1 MRVPSPSA
9 PYVRFNWYSTK
20 CFHLRGIGA
29 AKRGVF
35 TAGLRQVIHID
46 GITGKEGHFF
56 NLQADGFKPWRI
68 RRAFGQKSAP
78 DCIGQIRAA
87 PLGIHEAHVIARGS
101 IARFLRDGV
110 VQHGLCFGRNIPTC
124 RQNHHFRQIG
134 PCGHTLGAF
143 WGKQAD
149 KLFLRGNGSL
159 EIVWPSGTIVDV
171 PTAFEAIE
179 TAEKALKNNDAKKA
193 TSQSEVALA
202 ISRRELL
209 PNIDRPWL
217 DEKRRLLESIR
228 GRSLRALSKAL
239 FLMGDLDGSI
249 QIAKD
254 LQEGFPYS
262 TQAAQALAA
271 ALSRA
276 GEIPAAF
283 QSIQDF
289 ERRVADELGV
299 TESTNLQTW
308 LRSQLPELLIDESS
322 SSPKLGIPHR
332 KVIQERG
339 LTRLREEKVIFSR
352 RFHWATDKG
361 PYVSSDW
368 CEQTHM
374 GRVLEGRAQVEFE
387 DGTKL
392 ILRRGENFHIPPGH
406 DMKVLDDKPFITD
419 GW

>member
-1 MRVPSPSA
+1 MTLNVQLTGRMGIREGGSVIPATELGGNLGRLLLVRLSLSHGAVPRDVIVDWLWGEDVPDSA
-9 PYVRFNWYSTK
+9 TSTLDAT
-20 CFHLRGIGA
+20 CSRL
-29 AKRGVF
+29 
-35 TAGLRQVIHID
+35 
-46 GITGKEGHFF
+46 
-56 NLQADGFKPWRI
+56 
-68 RRAFGQKSAP
+68 RRAL
-78 DCIGQIRAA
+78 A
-87 PLGIHEAHVIARGS
+87 PLGYEG
-101 IARFLRDGV
+101 RDII
-110 VQHGLCFGRNIPTC
+110 RSS
-124 RQNHHFRQIG
+124 
-134 PCGHTLGAF
+134 
-143 WGKQAD
+143 
-149 KLFLRGNGSL
+149 NGSL

-271 ALSRA
+271 ALCRA

-308 LRSQLPELLIDESS
+308 LRSQLPELLIDDSS

-374 GRVLEGRAQVEFE
+374 GRVLEGRAQVDFE

-406 DMKVLDDKPFITD
+406 DMRVLDDKPFITD

>member
-1 MRVPSPSA
+1 MTLNVQLTGRMGIREGGSVIPATELGGNLGRLLLVRLSLSHGAVPRDVIVDWLWGEDVPDSA
-9 PYVRFNWYSTK
+9 TSTLDAT
-20 CFHLRGIGA
+20 CSRL
-29 AKRGVF
+29 
-35 TAGLRQVIHID
+35 
-46 GITGKEGHFF
+46 
-56 NLQADGFKPWRI
+56 
-68 RRAFGQKSAP
+68 RRALASLGYEGR
-78 DCIGQIRAA
+78 DIIR
-87 PLGIHEAHVIARGS
+87 S
-101 IARFLRDGV
+101 S
-110 VQHGLCFGRNIPTC
+110 
-124 RQNHHFRQIG
+124 
-134 PCGHTLGAF
+134 
-143 WGKQAD
+143 
-149 KLFLRGNGSL
+149 NGSL

-228 GRSLRALSKAL
+228 GRSLRTLSKAL

-249 QIAKD
+249 RIAKD

-271 ALSRA
+271 ALCRA

-289 ERRVADELGV
+289 ERRVADELRV